1 MLYSTKS
8 RYSVRMVDT
17 ANTVNAMAKRTAAR
31 KSKPEGIESGKGVVR
46 KSSANIGV
54 SNEEQ

>member
-1 MLYSTKS
+1 MYSTKS